1 VDFHEVVVREAES
14 DCRFEIVQN
23 FAIADCVADC
33 VRLAVQQAIKWQ
45 YIGNE
50 INTARSASFALDMAN
65 IEML

>member
-23 FAIADCVADC
+23 FAIADCV
-33 VRLAVQQAIKWQ
+33 RLAVQQAAKWQ